1 MPGYGPGQIAE
12 ELLRCAS
19 KLGFTTAATGSGT
32 FRLAKTER
40 PKWATIAA
48 IVTAPFLGLGLLFL
62 LVKRPVDGV
71 ATVFE
76 DREGTK
82 VRLVGAAGGRV
93 AEMLDTMNGPRTTRT
108 AHPAGEPF
116 KPISTPMA
124 PPSSAPPPAMPTL
137 IATTPFNSAPPA
149 APAPAP
155 PGPPSP
161 STFGPPGRGLYAPS
175 AVPSPPVSPQNFP
188 PLIGLPS
195 LGFGAAEPTVDLDR
209 TMARSAIGSVRSA
222 SSGELVFPDGR
233 KVEIG
238 AGLVVGRGPV
248 QDPALPSA
256 TLLPLGDPS
265 LSKTHATIGIDTTGV
280 WLIDHHSTNGTSVS
294 FAGRLVPCQPGVRTA
309 VPAGAQL
316 MLGELE
322 VRLGGNK

>member
-48 IVTAPFLGLGLLFL
+48 IGTAPFLGLGLLFL

-93 AEMLDTMNGPRTTRT
+93 AEMLDTMNGSRTTAT
-108 AHPAGEPF
+108 AQPAADPF
-116 KPISTPMA
+116 KPISAPMV
-124 PPSSAPPPAMPTL
+124 PSPSAPPTAMPTL

-155 PGPPSP
+155 PSP
-161 STFGPPGRGLYAPS
+161 STFGPPGRGPYAPP
-175 AVPSPPVSPQNFP
+175 AVPSPPRSLQNFP

-195 LGFGAAEPTVDLDR
+195 LGFSGAAEPTVDLDR
-209 TMARSAIGSVRSA
+209 TMARSALGSVRSA
-222 SSGELVFPDGR
+222 SSGELLFPDGR

-238 AGLVVGRGPV
+238 AGVVVGRSPV

-294 FAGRLVPCQPGVRTA
+294 FEGRLVPCAPGVRTA